1 MFQQRKRAFVQAFFH
16 VSLPIAKAKM
26 PHTITEELILPCVK
40 DINCILSG
48 KETESKLNIPSF
60 SDIAMQRKISL
71 MSKHI
76 KDQVIDQKKSAG
88 LFALQLD
95 EFTDVS
101 FCAQLTAF
109 VRYIYNGEFL
119 CIINLPSRTREE
131 DIYQIID
138 IYFKA
143 NDMKWKPLLEF

>member
-1 MFQQRKRAFVQAFFH
+1 
-16 VSLPIAKAKM
+16 
-26 PHTITEELILPCVK
+26 
-40 DINCILSG
+40 
-48 KETESKLNIPSF
+48 
-60 SDIAMQRKISL
+60 MQRKISL

-88 LFALQLD
+88 PFALQLD
-95 EFTDVS
+95 ESTDVS

-143 NDMKWKPLLEF
+143 NDMKWKPLRGLRTGVASAMLCHSSGVYR